1 MPDTRRFVQ
10 SVFLYYP
17 PSLKLPI
24 VALILIAAITGSVF
38 SQSQTP
44 VSPTELDP
52 IIKLV
57 REKKSQEAL
66 EALKLKVKENKNNAE
81 AWYYLGVV
89 YLQLADF
96 KKASAAFGDAIK
108 LNPTPDARAHSGYAY
123 ALMRRGKLNDAIQ
136 HARRSLAIDPKN
148 IDALYTMGVINLRGG
163 NKEEALKNAEALIA
177 LQPDLAEAYLIK
189 SQAFVS
195 VNGDAIMRPSSEE
208 KSERI
213 SRYKSAAEAIEQYLK
228 LAKAPAEAQLW
239 KDQLESLKFYI
250 ADRSGT
256 PDKVYIG
263 RDVTTKARLIS
274 KPEPVYTGTARRELV
289 TGTVILRCVFAAD
302 GAVKH
307 ILVLQSLPYGL
318 TDASVAAAK
327 KIKFVPATLDGK
339 PVSMFMQLEYNFN
352 LY

>member
-1 MPDTRRFVQ
+1 MV
-10 SVFLYYP
+10 
-17 PSLKLPI
+17 
-24 VALILIAAITGSVF
+24 AAILVAATAGNVF
-38 SQSQTP
+38 SQTAAAPAPS
-44 VSPTELDP
+44 ELDP

-66 EALKLKVKENKNNAE
+66 DALKLKVKENKTNAE

-89 YLQLADF
+89 YLQIAEF
-96 KKASAAFGDAIK
+96 KKAADAFRDSIK

-123 ALMRRGKLNDAIQ
+123 ALFRRGKLNDASQ
-136 HARRSLAIDPKN
+136 AARKSLAIDPKN
-148 IDALYTMGVINLRGG
+148 IDALYTMGVINLRSG
-163 NKEEALKNAEALIA
+163 NKEEALKNANALIA

-195 VNGDAIMRPSSEE
+195 INGDVIMRPSGEQ

-228 LAKAPAEAQLW
+228 FAKAPADAQLW

-250 ADRSGT
+250 ADRST
-256 PDKVYIG
+256 SPDPVYIG
-263 RDVTTKARLIS
+263 REVTTKARLIS

-302 GAVKH
+302 GTVKH
-307 ILVLQSLPYGL
+307 ILVMQSLPYGL
-318 TDASVAAAK
+318 TDVSVAAAR